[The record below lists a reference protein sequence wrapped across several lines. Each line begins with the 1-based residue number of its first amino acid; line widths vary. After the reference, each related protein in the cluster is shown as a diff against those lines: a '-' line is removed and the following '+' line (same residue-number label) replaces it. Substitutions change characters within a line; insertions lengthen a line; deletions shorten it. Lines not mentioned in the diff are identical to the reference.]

1 MAKTLLA
8 LCFDWWL
15 GAPQICFI
23 FISGWNKER
32 SLSLVSSGSEFC
44 WRDAFHCQLSD
55 RSAFARVFESRCAN
69 DPPFTSQLDV
79 AKC

>member
-32 SLSLVSSGSEFC
+32 SLSPVGSGSEFF

-55 RSAFARVFESRCAN
+55 QSAFARVTLC
-69 DPPFTSQLDV
+69 Q
-79 AKC
+79 